1 VIFLLISTIQ
11 IQKMFLFLEIL
22 YEPFTYEFFTNAI
35 VASILIGGVCGLVGV
50 YIILKGM
57 SYIGHGMSHAVFG
70 GAVVSYIAGFN
81 FYLGAAVW
89 GFVSAFLIN
98 EISKNNKIKADAAI
112 GVVTTAGFAIGVLLI
127 STTRNYTRNFES
139 LLFGNILGIT
149 DQDLAIISVVTC
161 VTIFFIFIY
170 QKRLLFTLFD
180 KETAKV
186 YGVRTDMVELIFSL
200 ILAAVVIASMSSVGV
215 TLIAA
220 AIVAPAISARMLTNN
235 FMKMVVVSSI
245 IGVLTAFL
253 GMYSSYFLDSAS
265 GATMV
270 LFGTAAFGVSSLYAF
285 IRRIYQTHS
294 HERSIKHSHPHSHEG
309 EHIHKHSSKP

>member
-1 VIFLLISTIQ
+1 MIPISIYTISLLS
-11 IQKMFLFLEIL
+11 LESL
-22 YEPFTYEFFTNAI
+22 LEPFAYDFFTNAI
-35 VASILIGGVCGLVGV
+35 LVSILVGGVCGLMGV

-57 SYIGHGMSHAVFG
+57 SSIGHGMSHAVFG

-89 GFVSAFLIN
+89 GFVSAYLIN
-98 EISKNNKIKADAAI
+98 ETTRRNKIKADAAI

-127 STTRNYTRNFES
+127 SMTRSYTRNFEA

-149 DQDLAIISVVTC
+149 DQDLAVIIFVTC
-161 VTIFFIFIY
+161 VTAFFIIFY

-180 KETAKV
+180 KDTAKV
-186 YGVRTDMVELIFSL
+186 YGVRTDMVELIFTL
-200 ILAAVVIASMSSVGV
+200 ILAAVVIASISSVGV

-235 FMKMVVVSSI
+235 FMKMVIASTV
-245 IGVLTAFL
+245 IGILTAFL

-265 GATMV
+265 GATIV
-270 LFGTAAFGVSSLYAF
+270 IFGTAAFGVSSLYAY
-285 IRRIYQTHS
+285 IRRLYETHS
-294 HERSIKHSHPHSHEG
+294 HEEFIRHSHPHFHEG
-309 EHIHKHSSKP
+309 EHVHEHRS